1 MRAKQ
6 RGITVLGWL
15 VILVPIG
22 IVGYSLIRLTP
33 IYLNYL
39 KVVQALEQTASSMK
53 ADEGLTRQSIMS
65 SLGKQF
71 DINSLDF
78 PKLSDITVQ
87 RVDGRW
93 TMEASYED
101 VAPLFM
107 DLSILVKFDKTVQ
120 IGS

>member
-15 VILVPIG
+15 IILVPIA
-22 IVGYSLIRLTP
+22 IVGYSIIRLTP
-33 IYLNYL
+33 IYLNYM
-39 KVVQALEQTASSMK
+39 KVVQALEQTASSLK
-53 ADEGLTRQSIMS
+53 SDEGLSRQAIVT

-78 PKLSDITVQ
+78 PKLNDIEVQ

-101 VAPLFM
+101 VAPLFF